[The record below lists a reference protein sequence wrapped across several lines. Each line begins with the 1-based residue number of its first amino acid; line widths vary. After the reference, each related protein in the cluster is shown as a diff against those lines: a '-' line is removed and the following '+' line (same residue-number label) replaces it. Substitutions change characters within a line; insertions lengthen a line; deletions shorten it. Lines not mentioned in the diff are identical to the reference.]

1 MSSNTTAGVSMTQ
14 AQGCLVVTLQ
24 ADLSDEEFAG
34 VHQTVAE
41 RLVERPLNGAIFDF
55 SGVQI
60 LDAYEFDRVARLAR
74 VAGLLG
80 TRVVLV
86 GLNAGMAAFL
96 AHADVDT
103 EGMCFCLQMEDAF
116 DLLAP
121 PENG

>member
-1 MSSNTTAGVSMTQ
+1 MSANAMAGVSMTQ

-24 ADLSDEEFAG
+24 ADLNDEAFNG
-34 VHQTVAE
+34 VHQAVAE
-41 RLVERPLNGAIFDF
+41 RLIERQLDGAIFDF

-80 TRVVLV
+80 AHVVLV
-86 GLNAGMAAFL
+86 GLTPGIAAFL

-103 EGMCFCLQMEDAF
+103 EGMRFCLQMEDAF
-116 DLLAP
+116 ALLA
-121 PENG
+121 NRQV